1 MSTSPLLIVCAGPR
15 YSHLTLISDGVSS
28 VVSDEEISDLARG
41 AMTPKYAA
49 ERILNFAEDMGSE
62 DNATAVIVPLAGW
75 GKITGPDRTKEL
87 REYRIKT
94 QQGNERHRGRWM

>member
-1 MSTSPLLIVCAGPR
+1 MSLWQGPKWSHITLL
-15 YSHLTLISDGVSS
+15 SDGVSS

-41 AMTPKYAA
+41 ALSPKHAA